1 MPTRRITRA
10 LSHLLGAALLT
21 LALAGC
27 GGDDDSATDAA
38 TTAAEGDAQATDE
51 SAFVTVTDPW
61 IKAAKSGM
69 TAAFGTLVNDGP
81 EDVTLTEVTSN
92 ITSAMEL
99 HETVQND
106 DGSMAM
112 QPKDGGFVIPAG
124 GEHLL
129 EPGGD
134 HIMIMDLM
142 RPLKTGEVIRFTLT
156 FADGSTTELDATVKP
171 FTGADES
178 YQGGETDGEMDMG
191 SGE

>member
-10 LSHLLGAALLT
+10 LGATLLVLT
-21 LALAGC
+21 LAAC
-27 GGDDDSATDAA
+27 GDDDSSATDAA
-38 TTAAEGDAQATDE
+38 TTGVAAEGDAQATDE

-134 HIMIMDLM
+134 HIMAMDLM

-178 YQGGETDGEMDMG
+178 YQGGEMDGEMDMG
-191 SGE
+191 SSE